1 MRNSQGAGG
10 ADWSDMTG
18 DDFDEFAAERLLDGA
33 PTGPPALA
41 RLLAAASAP
50 GRPSELAGEEAVL
63 SAYRLVRDAAPAAA
77 THRVIAHHER
87 PRKFPRRASVRLL
100 VAGGALMAVA
110 AAGGVAV
117 AAGVVPGP
125 LRILA
130 PADPS
135 EKSSDHTPGRSAGGP
150 SGSTSVE
157 PATTG
162 NGQGDPTKNGLT
174 ETTPANLK
182 GLCHSFQD
190 AAAVDLQ
197 AAMANPRF
205 AVLVTR
211 AGGASEVQPYCVKI
225 IDDKNQPVQRD
236 GHPQV
241 SPSVS
246 VTGQ

>member
-18 DDFDEFAAERLLDGA
+18 DDFDDVAADQLLDGA
-33 PTGPPALA
+33 PSGPPALA

-50 GRPSELAGEEAVL
+50 GRPSELASEEAVL
-63 SAYRLVRDAAPAAA
+63 TAFRLVRDAAPAAA
-77 THRVIAHHER
+77 VPRVIAHHER
-87 PRKFPRRASVRLL
+87 RRVFPKRASVRLL

-130 PADPS
+130 PANPA
-135 EKSSDHTPGRSAGGP
+135 EKSGDRTPGRTAGGP
-150 SGSTSVE
+150 GGPASGGPASTENSQ
-157 PATTG
+157 A
-162 NGQGDPTKNGLT
+162 DPTRNGPT
-174 ETTPANLK
+174 ETTPANLN
-182 GLCHSFQD
+182 GLCHSFQE
-190 AAAVDLQ
+190 AAVVDLQ
-197 AAMANPRF
+197 AALANPRF
-205 AVLVTR
+205 AILVTL
-211 AGGASEVQPYCVKI
+211 AGGAPEVQSYCVKI
-225 IDDKNQPVQRD
+225 IDKNQPVQRD

-241 SPSVS
+241 SPSAS